1 MTIGY
6 IKIEKIKRYEI
17 IDNFEFLEN
26 CEELVEE
33 KKTTVLGVIQ
43 EKENFKL
50 VTKTSET
57 KEMDFDTLIVKL
69 IELNTI
75 QFNNTDKP
83 LQFDKN
89 NKNTFYSKIVL
100 EIKKDMLKK
109 YSLTEK
115 GKFFIKSFW
124 KNKNIYKKYLTNMLK
139 NKEVKK
145 YGRD

>member
-33 KKTTVLGVIQ
+33 KKTIVIGIIQ

-50 VTKTSET
+50 VTKTSKT
-57 KEMDFDTLIVKL
+57 KEMDFDTLITKL

-75 QFNNTDKP
+75 QFNNTDKA

-124 KNKNIYKKYLTNMLK
+124 KNKNIYKKYLTKL
-139 NKEVKK
+139 
-145 YGRD
+145 